1 MKERIDNE
9 TDYHK
14 LNTTKKEILKEK
26 DIENIQGTLSYINKN
41 KFDKMIK
48 PLKDEM
54 EIYQKRKDAIE
65 SFQYFDKDNNG
76 LINETEFKRILS
88 LLKINEKI
96 KDLLERASF
105 EGNGFIN
112 YVEFVN
118 FLFEPKKTQIK
129 KIFKKKEE
137 EEYKKEM
144 DIIQDYTE
152 EYEKMGIKKED
163 LEEEIKFH
171 NEIFNE
177 INEEENID
185 EINLT
190 QEQIYKNNQ
199 KLNELSKKIMQ
210 GNLIINPEK
219 KQNFLI
225 KEMVA
230 MGNIIKKKITIEKT
244 NNPNN
249 FIDPDEVLED
259 SNELFPLCLIAKDLE
274 KNGIITAIEKESS
287 NLNVSQACL
296 QMLFN
301 GMASKTKLNL
311 KFDFGE
317 KENNKLLY
325 EKKYRD
331 KFIEEIKE
339 KISKELDISSKE
351 ILFISYRR
359 GSFNPF
365 FVLPMDYSEY
375 KKSHKAKLTQLFKK
389 QKGFVNMK
397 EEPVTKAIFLTADL
411 LEPAYNMNESD
422 WPRNIQYR
430 GPIGNRYRY
439 YPPFD
444 WKGYGLKVK
453 GKYKNDNWLTF
464 NNTPGEWW
472 IAYHGLGNPKVAKN
486 IFLDRFKTG
495 TRHEFNPNQKGFIE
509 NDLNHPRTIY

>member
-1 MKERIDNE
+1 MGCLCICKN
-9 TDYHK
+9 
-14 LNTTKKEILKEK
+14 NKEI
-26 DIENIQGTLSYINKN
+26 DS
-41 KFDKMIK
+41 
-48 PLKDEM
+48 DEM
-54 EIYQKRKDAIE
+54 
-65 SFQYFDKDNNG
+65 
-76 LINETEFKRILS
+76 LI
-88 LLKINEKI
+88 
-96 KDLLERASF
+96 
-105 EGNGFIN
+105 
-112 YVEFVN
+112 
-118 FLFEPKKTQIK
+118 
-129 KIFKKKEE
+129 
-137 EEYKKEM
+137 
-144 DIIQDYTE
+144 DIE

-163 LEEEIKFH
+163 LEEEIKLH

-185 EINLT
+185 DKNLT

-249 FIDPDEVLED
+249 FIDHDEVLED

-439 YPPFD
+439 YPPYE
-444 WKGYGLKVK
+444 WKGYGLKVL
-453 GKYKNDNWLTF
+453 GEYENDNWLTYL
-464 NNTPGEWW
+464 NTPGEWW
-472 IAYHGLGNPKVAKN
+472 IAYHGLKNPKVSKN
-486 IFLDRFKTG
+486 IIIEGFKTG
-495 TRHEFNPNQKGFIE
+495 PRHEFDKKKGFIE
-509 NDLNHPRTIY
+509 NDLNHPGQSTRPGAYFTPIIEYAEYFAEEEDGIVVNNQNYIVAFMCRVNPDTIMVREPAPCEWICSGGKEQVRPYRILVKKNEKKGGAWSFRNMKFIKKTD

>member
-1 MKERIDNE
+1 MGCLCICKN
-9 TDYHK
+9 
-14 LNTTKKEILKEK
+14 NKEI
-26 DIENIQGTLSYINKN
+26 DS
-41 KFDKMIK
+41 
-48 PLKDEM
+48 DEM
-54 EIYQKRKDAIE
+54 
-65 SFQYFDKDNNG
+65 
-76 LINETEFKRILS
+76 LI
-88 LLKINEKI
+88 
-96 KDLLERASF
+96 
-105 EGNGFIN
+105 
-112 YVEFVN
+112 
-118 FLFEPKKTQIK
+118 
-129 KIFKKKEE
+129 
-137 EEYKKEM
+137 
-144 DIIQDYTE
+144 DIE

-163 LEEEIKFH
+163 LEEEIKLH

-185 EINLT
+185 DKNLT

-225 KEMVA
+225 KEMIA
-230 MGNIIKKKITIEKT
+230 MENIIKKKIIVEKT

-259 SNELFPLCLIAKDLE
+259 SNKLFPLCLIAKDLE

-359 GSFNPF
+359 GSFIPLL
-365 FVLPMDYSEY
+365 VLPIDNSEY
-375 KKSHKAKLTQLFKK
+375 KKSHKANLTQLFKN

-439 YPPFD
+439 YPPYE
-444 WKGYGLKVK
+444 WKGYGLKVL
-453 GKYKNDNWLTF
+453 GKYENDKWLTYL
-464 NNTPGEWW
+464 NTPGEWW
-472 IAYHGLGNPKVAKN
+472 IAYHGLGNPKVSKN
-486 IFLDRFKTG
+486 IIIEGFKTG
-495 TRHEFNPNQKGFIE
+495 DRHEFDKNKKGFIE
-509 NDLNHPRTIY
+509 NDLNHPGQSTRPGAYFTPIIEYAEFFAEEKGGIVVNNQNYIVAFMCRVNPDTIMVREPAPCEWICSGGVDQVRPYRILVKKNEHKGFPYEFRNMKFIKKTD